1 MLVAGAEPRIYVTA
15 GATTAALV
23 PPTKP

>member
-15 GATTAALV
+15 AATTAGLV